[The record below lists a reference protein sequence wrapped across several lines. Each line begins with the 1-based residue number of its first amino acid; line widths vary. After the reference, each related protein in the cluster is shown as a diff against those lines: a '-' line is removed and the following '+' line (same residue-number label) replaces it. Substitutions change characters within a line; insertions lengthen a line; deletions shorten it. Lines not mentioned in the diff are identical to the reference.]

1 MGFTWCR
8 LWLVKKTLSK
18 HDFQNEIR
26 YVLLGFLVVPQ
37 MLDSIS
43 VWQYMRLGYDGN
55 IRLNLE
61 NVLLHEKRLIVIA
74 DQMKMQVLVRQQVP
88 LPHK

>member
-1 MGFTWCR
+1 M
-8 LWLVKKTLSK
+8 
-18 HDFQNEIR
+18 
-26 YVLLGFLVVPQ
+26 LLGFLVVPQ

-61 NVLLHEKRLIVIA
+61 NILLHEKRLNDSHSRPDEDASLGSTTSRYKCHYPMNEMFFI
-74 DQMKMQVLVRQQVP
+74 QS
-88 LPHK
+88 